1 MSKNDQAGKTA
12 LLEELLGE
20 ARVADWQKSGV
31 LPQKPKEKSDQASVA
46 WHRNRLI
53 EKFRERGLL
62 PSAAS
67 MPAPKQSRPAAKT
80 GSNRIAKHSNP
91 EFTPGGLGARLA
103 KHLDP
108 DRLADEHPA
117 VIALFLRSQT
127 AQLRS
132 QVLRG
137 LPGGQAR
144 AVMRILRGNTSPAKP
159 KPQPPLNSEATV
171 ARVEKPQL
179 ETDNPPEPPSRPS
192 RTRRAV

>member
-12 LLEELLGE
+12 LLAELLGE

-31 LPQKPKEKSDQASVA
+31 LPQKPKEEADTASVA

-67 MPAPKQSRPAAKT
+67 EQSPNQSKPAVKT
-80 GSNRIAKHSNP
+80 RSNRVAKAANP

-127 AQLRS
+127 PHLRS

-159 KPQPPLNSEATV
+159 KLQPSNPEAPV
-171 ARVEKPQL
+171 ARADKPL
-179 ETDNPPEPPSRPS
+179 LDTENSPVPLSKPA

>member
-1 MSKNDQAGKTA
+1 MSRKDQAGKAA
-12 LLEELLGE
+12 LLTELLGE
-20 ARVADWQKSGV
+20 DRLADWQRTGV
-31 LPQKPKEKSDQASVA
+31 LPRKTSKKSDPESVA

-62 PSAAS
+62 PPTDAKPVSLQDNTKV
-67 MPAPKQSRPAAKT
+67 APEPLSRAT
-80 GSNRIAKHSNP
+80 SS

-103 KHLDP
+103 KHLNP

-144 AVMRILRGNTSPAKP
+144 AVMRILRAKSAAVRP
-159 KPQPPLNSEATV
+159 KPEVPTAEAPST
-171 ARVEKPQL
+171 RVE
-179 ETDNPPEPPSRPS
+179 EPEPKPEEPVELPRKQV
-192 RTRRAV
+192 RTRRAL